1 MTHAQ
6 PIEIPLSKT
15 KLLLLLI
22 ASLAFVALG
31 VWLII
36 SRTSHNEPFWA
47 EQLFVKLVG
56 CAAIVFFGICA
67 FFIIRK
73 LPDQRPGLIIDDEGL
88 TDNSS
93 GVSAGQILWADIED
107 ISVLEIQR
115 QKLIMLQVKNPQD
128 YIDKQPSGLKRKL
141 MTMNFRMYGT
151 PLSIS
156 SNGLKIS
163 FDELLKMLNDYLAA
177 NNERR
182 NNRT

>member
-22 ASLAFVALG
+22 GSLAFVALG

-36 SRTSHNEPFWA
+36 SRSSPNEPFWA
-47 EQLFVKLVG
+47 EQLFSKLVG
-56 CAAIVFFGICA
+56 CAAILFFGSGA
-67 FFIIRK
+67 FWIIRK
-73 LPDQRPGLIIDDEGL
+73 LFDRGPGLIIDEQGL

-93 GVSAGQILWADIED
+93 AISAGQILWTDIEA

-141 MTMNFRMYGT
+141 MNMNFRMYGT

-163 FDELLKMLNDYLAA
+163 FAELLKILNDQLAA
-177 NNERR
+177 NKEKPNS
-182 NNRT
+182 RT